1 MMIKTQR
8 FAGPM
13 VRYLLF
19 SLKIPDSGARTFR
32 SATSHL
38 VGRNKADH
46 LMKLVFGEA
55 RDGVGG
61 QVLVGDL
68 ILAVHQEEAF
78 RIIHDCRGALTD

>member
-13 VRYLLF
+13 VRNLLF
-19 SLKIPDSGARTFR
+19 CLKIPDSGARTFR

-46 LMKLVFGEA
+46 VMKLVFGEA
-55 RDGVGG
+55 REGFGERV
-61 QVLVGDL
+61 QEGDI

-78 RIIHDCRGALTD
+78 RIIHDCRGALSD